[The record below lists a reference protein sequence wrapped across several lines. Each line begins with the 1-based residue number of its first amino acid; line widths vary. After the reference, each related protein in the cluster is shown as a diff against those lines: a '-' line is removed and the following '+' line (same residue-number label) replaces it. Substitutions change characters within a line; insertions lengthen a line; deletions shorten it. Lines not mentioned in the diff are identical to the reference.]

1 MRIFPMPDSKRS
13 IYEKGLAGEAMAE
26 RYLCSMGFQSIAC
39 RYRSPYGEI
48 DLIML
53 DKDALVFIE
62 VKSRSRNTL
71 AAAEMA
77 VSPAKQRRII
87 QTALCYLNEHPEHQ
101 NRVMRFD
108 IVSLAGD
115 DCIEHLPNAFQGCGW

>member
-1 MRIFPMPDSKRS
+1 MPESKRS

-26 RYLCSMGFQSIAC
+26 RYLHGIGFHSIER

-53 DKDALVFIE
+53 DSNALVFIE
-62 VKSRSRNTL
+62 VKSRPSGTL
-71 AAAEMA
+71 INAQTA
-77 VSPAKQRRII
+77 VSTAKQRRII

-101 NRVMRFD
+101 NRTMRFD

-115 DCIEHLPNAFQGCGW
+115 GCIEHLPNAFQGYGW